1 MGDNEFLMLVNRSS
15 NPKKK
20 KLVIPN
26 SVGIIDSDYVDNP
39 DNEGEMGFLFYN
51 LSNETVVLEAGDKLG
66 QGIFM
71 EYKTVVDDKAEGE
84 RIGGWGSTRC
94 LKK

>member
-1 MGDNEFLMLVNRSS
+1 MDYYG
-15 NPKKK
+15 NP
-20 KLVIPN
+20 N
-26 SVGIIDSDYVDNP
+26 ND
-39 DNEGEMGFLFYN
+39 GEMGFLFYN

-84 RIGGWGSTRC
+84 RIGGWGSTDT
-94 LKK
+94 KE